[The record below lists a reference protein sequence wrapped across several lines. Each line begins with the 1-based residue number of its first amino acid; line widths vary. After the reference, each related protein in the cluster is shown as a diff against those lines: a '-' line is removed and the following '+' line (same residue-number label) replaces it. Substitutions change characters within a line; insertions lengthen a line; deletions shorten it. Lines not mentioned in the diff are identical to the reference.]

1 MRASGLSNADV
12 RAADGVG
19 FDALAAPCAEADV
32 PSLASIGDVT
42 TCLTRFH
49 HCRAHQLLENEIPRL
64 RELLGTGQLA
74 LP

>member
-1 MRASGLSNADV
+1 MVGGCAD
-12 RAADGVG
+12 AN
-19 FDALAAPCAEADV
+19 P
-32 PSLASIGDVT
+32 SIGDVT

-49 HCRAHQLLENEIPRL
+49 HCRAHELLENEIPRL